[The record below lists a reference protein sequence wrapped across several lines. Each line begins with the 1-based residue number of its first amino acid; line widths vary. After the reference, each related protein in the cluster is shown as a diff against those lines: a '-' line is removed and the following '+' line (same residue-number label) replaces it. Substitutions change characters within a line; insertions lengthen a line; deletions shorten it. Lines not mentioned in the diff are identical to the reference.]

1 MASTSGK
8 VYGHDVVGAS
18 VVRLVYQN
26 SHLSATNL
34 VSLVE
39 EELGLHFAPSTIKAI
54 LRGKYDHLLNDGKKS
69 GSSSRKSSRAK
80 QNYNNDYDDYDY
92 NDYNGYDEFDDYGGG
107 GSSFGDF
114 GGGSSHRGSSRK
126 SFSDSFGGGL
136 PSINLPAII
145 GIGLGLYL
153 LRNQF
158 GALGQGVASFVVNL
172 VPLIINLVLVVVAV
186 LVVKN
191 IVTGRS
197 WSNISFGGGSRR
209 RSNSGSFT
217 PVGIVI
223 FAVACYGGYRYV
235 LLGMGS
241 PLSGLLF
248 VGIGLFMLMASR
260 R

>member
-1 MASTSGK
+1 MVRTARRSFNDK
-8 VYGHDVVGAS
+8 NVVTPE
-18 VVRLVYQN
+18 VVMLVKENSYLDPEELVY
-26 SHLSATNL
+26 
-34 VSLVE
+34 LVE
-39 EELGLHFAPSTIKAI
+39 DELGLHFAPSTMKAI
-54 LRGKYDHLLNDGKKS
+54 LRGKYDHLLNEGKKS

-80 QNYNNDYDDYDY
+80 QNYNNDYDYDDY
-92 NDYNGYDEFDDYGGG
+92 NYNGYDEFDDYGGG